1 MALLE
6 DYSKLLQ
13 PTNIHSAAPGDLG
26 GQGGLPAIP
35 TSSYLPASS
44 YATQRPAGAVNVTPT
59 IVNFNPKNLPDA
71 YQGQNVPQEWQ
82 NIIASD
88 PDYMQWSLGA
98 GQRASDAATQR
109 RAAMQALAVR
119 FGGLPSNFSDVY
131 GDIDPTTLQ
140 TANANPES
148 ENNRL
153 LRNYQQQVD
162 QSRRQL
168 AARGMLQ
175 SGELDYGQNQLDLAR
190 QGDLYD
196 LNNQFL
202 NAAQSNINDY
212 GSIVAGLNSEQID
225 QIRAAADRIAMMRLM
240 TPPPPPGPPGPD
252 GTGGTK
258 PPPLDPWAYTTLSN
272 YATANQGTS
281 SGADLYNAY
290 MQNFYD
296 PSQNPLNAGGRG
308 GVGVGPTGV
317 PDATSLT
324 SLYPGY
330 DQWKYP

>member
-13 PTNIHSAAPGDLG
+13 PTNLRSADG
-26 GQGGLPAIP
+26 GGGGGAGGAGLPSVP
-35 TSSYLPASS
+35 MSSYLPASS
-44 YATQRPAGAVNVTPT
+44 YAIDRPAAQQVTPS
-59 IVNFNPKNLPDA
+59 IVNFNPKNLPAA
-71 YQGQNVPQEWQ
+71 YQGQNVPTNWQ
-82 NIIASD
+82 NIISSD

-240 TPPPPPGPPGPD
+240 QQPTRPD
-252 GTGGTK
+252 TTTTTTDGTK